1 MCGRFTQKSG
11 LNDIAEAFPFVV
23 LPNEEVAGDG
33 PASLAVEPRYNVA
46 PTQEVLVVTDAD
58 MPRIETLVWG
68 LVPHFATEAKGG
80 PPLIN
85 ARSETVATKPS
96 FRDSFRERRCL
107 VFADGFYEWQTTDA
121 GKIPMYVRLAN
132 GEPFA
137 FAGIWDA
144 WRDPSGPM
152 DAPPLRTCAIL
163 TTDPNPML
171 REIHDRMPVILT
183 GAAAE
188 RWIDRRE
195 LVPALEALCEPY
207 PADRMEAY
215 PVSTLVNRVANDDP
229 RCIERVAK
237 QRSLFD

>member
-11 LNDIAEAFPFVV
+11 LNDIAAAFPFVV
-23 LPNEEVAGDG
+23 LPNEDVASD
-33 PASLAVEPRYNVA
+33 AFAAHYNIA
-46 PTQEVLVVTDAD
+46 PTQEVLAATDAD
-58 MPRIETLVWG
+58 DPRIEPLVWG
-68 LVPHFATEAKGG
+68 LVPHFATERSGA
-80 PPLIN
+80 PLIN
-85 ARSETVATKPS
+85 ARSETAAKKPS
-96 FRDSFRERRCL
+96 FRESFRERRCL
-107 VFADGFYEWQTTDA
+107 VFADGFYEWQMTDA
-121 GKIPMYVRLAN
+121 GKIPMHIRLAD
-132 GEPFA
+132 GKPFA
-137 FAGIWDA
+137 FAGLWDS
-144 WRDPSGPM
+144 WSDPSGPM